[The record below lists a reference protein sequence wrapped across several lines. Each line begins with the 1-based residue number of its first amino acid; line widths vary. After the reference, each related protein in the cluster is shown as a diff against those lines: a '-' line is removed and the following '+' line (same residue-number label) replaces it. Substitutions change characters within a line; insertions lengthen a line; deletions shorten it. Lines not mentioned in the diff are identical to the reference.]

1 MLLAIICVVS
11 ATSGVATEL
20 ISRGMCTTL
29 LELKRVQD
37 GGLKNIKLKK
47 ILEISQEAN
56 ILLESGSSTE
66 LSEEEEQIVQDL
78 KKTDQ
83 EVRDHEKAHQTVG
96 GPYAG
101 TATYETQTGPDGKE
115 YAVAGEVPIDA
126 SPIRDNPKATIRKMD
141 VVIRAA
147 LAPAEPSS
155 QDIAVAQS
163 ALQAKLQ
170 AQAELAQE
178 NKDTDIQS
186 DKEQESNDIVNIL
199 FAAQDS

>member
-1 MLLAIICVVS
+1 MDINVSSAQNSPVATLLAAKAQED
-11 ATSGVATEL
+11 ATNKERQSTVE
-20 ISRGMCTTL
+20 
-29 LELKRVQD
+29 D
-37 GGLKNIKLKK
+37 

>member
-1 MLLAIICVVS
+1 MDIAVS
-11 ATSGVATEL
+11 SSQNSPVATLL
-20 ISRGMCTTL
+20 IAQQQKDSADKARQSVV
-29 LELKRVQD
+29 ED
-37 GGLKNIKLKK
+37 

-56 ILLESGSSTE
+56 VLLEGGSTIE
-66 LSEEEEQIVQDL
+66 LTEEEEQIVQDL

-101 TATYETQTGPDGKE
+101 AATYETQTGPDGKE

-126 SPIRDNPKATIRKMD
+126 SPIRDNPEATIRKME

-147 LAPAEPSS
+147 LAPAEPST

-170 AQAELAQE
+170 AQVELARE
-178 NKDTDIQS
+178 NNED
-186 DKEQESNDIVNIL
+186 EQEGNDIVNIL
-199 FAAQDS
+199 FASSEE